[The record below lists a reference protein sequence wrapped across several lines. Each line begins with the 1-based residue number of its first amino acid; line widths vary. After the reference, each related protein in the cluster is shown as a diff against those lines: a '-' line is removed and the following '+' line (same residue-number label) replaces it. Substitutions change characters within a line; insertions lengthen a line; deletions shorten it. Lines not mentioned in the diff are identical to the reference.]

1 MNLKDIY
8 PLLSSTDFTAPTGFS
23 VILPLVEQNDELCI
37 LFEVRSAA
45 ISQGGEVCFPGG
57 KSNRMKPPGRR
68 LYGKPARSF
77 L

>member
-8 PLLSSTDFTAPTGFS
+8 PILSSTDFTGPTGFS
-23 VILPLVEQNDELCI
+23 VVLPLVEQDGELCI

-57 KSNRMKPPGRR
+57 KSNRVKQPGRR
-68 LYGKPARSF
+68 LYGKPARSC